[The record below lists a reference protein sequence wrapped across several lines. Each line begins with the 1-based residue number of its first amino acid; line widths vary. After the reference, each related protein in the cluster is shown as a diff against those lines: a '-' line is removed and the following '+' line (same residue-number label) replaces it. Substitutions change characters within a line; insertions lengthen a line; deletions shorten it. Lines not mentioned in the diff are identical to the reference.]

1 MTESANE
8 PAAPP
13 VIDETT
19 RARWNKKR
27 IYGFIAV
34 VVFVAGGFLLFG
46 DSMPKEVYL
55 RFDVPP
61 VMRSS
66 LFEIERARVAQLTA
80 TISDTKGAHVA
91 NVNLRMAA
99 GLEGPRTPR
108 AVLNLK
114 PGKYVARAKVRS
126 FEGTEV
132 PLEGLFEVDETE
144 IVVDLKGVR

>member
-1 MTESANE
+1 MTEPNE
-8 PAAPP
+8 PA
-13 VIDETT
+13 TT
-19 RARWNKKR
+19 LEMGDAARARAKKKR

-66 LFEIERARVAQLTA
+66 LFEIDRARVAQLSA
-80 TISDTKGAHVA
+80 AISDTTGAHIA

-144 IVVDLKGVR
+144 IVVDLKSVR

>member
-1 MTESANE
+1 MTEPNE
-8 PAAPP
+8 PA
-13 VIDETT
+13 TT
-19 RARWNKKR
+19 LEMGDAARARAKKKR

-66 LFEIERARVAQLTA
+66 LFEIDRARVAQLSA
-80 TISDTKGAHVA
+80 AISDTTGAHIA

-144 IVVDLKGVR
+144 VVVDLKSVR

>member
-1 MTESANE
+1 MTEPNE
-8 PAAPP
+8 PA
-13 VIDETT
+13 TT
-19 RARWNKKR
+19 PEEGAGARARAKKKR

-66 LFEIERARVAQLTA
+66 LFEIDRARVAQLSA
-80 TISDTKGAHVA
+80 AISDTTGAHIA

-144 IVVDLKGVR
+144 VVVDLKSVR